1 MTDNDAGHPKSVAKE
16 TASLLDELLK
26 APQEPAPE
34 GTTAV
39 QIRAF
44 LTLAI
49 AKHREGQLAEAEQ
62 MYRQVLRWQ
71 PDNPDAYHLL
81 GLLAGQLSR
90 FDDALA
96 LFEHAIA
103 LNPAVPEYHANLG
116 NALKMTSRLEEAE
129 GAFVSAI
136 SLRPDYPEALMNLAT
151 VRRSRGDLED
161 AERLLRRSLQLRPN
175 WADAQINLAN
185 VALAQRRF
193 EEATTLFSS
202 ALQAEPGYVHVYE
215 SFARA
220 ASRAG
225 RLDEA
230 AAAFRRLLSFDP
242 ENVVSRHLLAACIS
256 DPHCERAPVA
266 YVRKLFDHYAPH
278 FDESLARLQ
287 YRAPQLIVERLTKSV
302 APTGNFEV
310 LDAGCGTG
318 LCGPLL
324 KPFAARLV
332 GVDLSPCM
340 LAEAAKRELYD
351 ELVEAELGAYMAAH
365 PSSFSIIVCCD
376 TLVYLGQLED
386 TIATAATALTPGG
399 LLLFTLEHLAADS
412 DDRCYRLAPTGRFSH
427 SAAYVRRTLANAGLV
442 DVITDPIIARL
453 ECGEPVHGLL
463 VIARSSPRKTTTK
476 GCEQG
481 KRFGK
486 NQSGGGRPCPA

>member
-136 SLRPDYPEALMNLAT
+136 SLRPT
-151 VRRSRGDLED
+151 IRRR
-161 AERLLRRSLQLRPN
+161 
-175 WADAQINLAN
+175 
-185 VALAQRRF
+185 
-193 EEATTLFSS
+193 
-202 ALQAEPGYVHVYE
+202 
-215 SFARA
+215 
-220 ASRAG
+220 
-225 RLDEA
+225 
-230 AAAFRRLLSFDP
+230 
-242 ENVVSRHLLAACIS
+242 
-256 DPHCERAPVA
+256 
-266 YVRKLFDHYAPH
+266 
-278 FDESLARLQ
+278 
-287 YRAPQLIVERLTKSV
+287 
-302 APTGNFEV
+302 
-310 LDAGCGTG
+310 
-318 LCGPLL
+318 
-324 KPFAARLV
+324 
-332 GVDLSPCM
+332 
-340 LAEAAKRELYD
+340 
-351 ELVEAELGAYMAAH
+351 
-365 PSSFSIIVCCD
+365 
-376 TLVYLGQLED
+376 
-386 TIATAATALTPGG
+386 
-399 LLLFTLEHLAADS
+399 
-412 DDRCYRLAPTGRFSH
+412 
-427 SAAYVRRTLANAGLV
+427 
-442 DVITDPIIARL
+442 
-453 ECGEPVHGLL
+453 
-463 VIARSSPRKTTTK
+463 
-476 GCEQG
+476 
-481 KRFGK
+481 
-486 NQSGGGRPCPA
+486 

>member
-1 MTDNDAGHPKSVAKE
+1 V
-16 TASLLDELLK
+16 
-26 APQEPAPE
+26 
-34 GTTAV
+34 
-39 QIRAF
+39 
-44 LTLAI
+44 
-49 AKHREGQLAEAEQ
+49 
-62 MYRQVLRWQ
+62 
-71 PDNPDAYHLL
+71 
-81 GLLAGQLSR
+81 
-90 FDDALA
+90 
-96 LFEHAIA
+96 
-103 LNPAVPEYHANLG
+103 
-116 NALKMTSRLEEAE
+116 
-129 GAFVSAI
+129 
-136 SLRPDYPEALMNLAT
+136 
-151 VRRSRGDLED
+151 ED

-193 EEATTLFSS
+193 EEAATLFAS

-242 ENVVSRHLLAACIS
+242 DNVVSRHLLAACSS
-256 DPHCERAPVA
+256 DPHCERAPEV
-266 YVRKLFDHYAPH
+266 YIRKLFDHYAPH

-287 YRAPQLIVERLTKSV
+287 YRAPQLIVEQLTRSV
-302 APTGNFEV
+302 APNSNLEV

-332 GVDLSPCM
+332 GVDLSAGM

-351 ELVEAELGAYMAAH
+351 ELVEAELGAYLTAH
-365 PSSFSIIVCCD
+365 PSSFNIIVCCD

-399 LLLFTLEHLAADS
+399 LLLFTLELLTADG

-427 SAAYVRRTLANAGLV
+427 SAAYVRRTLVNTGLV
-442 DVITDPIIARL
+442 DVITDPIIPRL
-453 ECGEPVHGLL
+453 ECGEPVQGLL
-463 VIARSSPRKTTTK
+463 VMARSSPRETTIK
-476 GCEQG
+476 GREQG
-481 KRFGK
+481 KRG
-486 NQSGGGRPCPA
+486 QLSQA

>member
-1 MTDNDAGHPKSVAKE
+1 MTDYDAGHPKAVAKE
-16 TASLLDELLK
+16 TASLLDEVLK
-26 APQEPAPE
+26 APREPVPE

-39 QIRAF
+39 QIRAY
-44 LTLAI
+44 LAVAM
-49 AKHREGQLAEAEQ
+49 AKHREGQLVEAEQ
-62 MYRQVLRWQ
+62 MYRQVLCWQ

-81 GLLAGQLSR
+81 GLLAGQLNR
-90 FDDALA
+90 FGDALA

-103 LNPAVPEYHANLG
+103 LNSAVPEYYANLG

-129 GAFVSAI
+129 EAFVSAI

-151 VRRSRGDLED
+151 VRRNRGDLED
-161 AERLLRRSLQLRPN
+161 AERLLRRSLELRPN

-185 VALAQRRF
+185 VALAQGRF

-242 ENVVSRHLLAACIS
+242 DNVVSRHLLAACTS
-256 DPHCERAPVA
+256 DPHCERAPEV

-287 YRAPQLIVERLTKSV
+287 YRAPQLIAEHLTRSV
-302 APTGNFEV
+302 APKGNLIV

-318 LCGPLL
+318 LCGSLL

-332 GVDLSPCM
+332 GVDLSSGM

-351 ELVEAELGAYMAAH
+351 ELVEAEIGAYLTAH
-365 PSSFSIIVCCD
+365 PSSFNIIVCCD
-376 TLVYLGQLED
+376 TLVYIGQLED
-386 TIATAATALTPGG
+386 TIAAATTALKPDG
-399 LLLFTLEHLAADS
+399 LLLFTLEHLAEGGE
-412 DDRCYRLAPTGRFSH
+412 DRRYRLAPTGRFSH
-427 SAAYVRRTLANAGLV
+427 SATYVRATLANAGLV
-442 DVITDPIIARL
+442 DVITDPIIPRL
-453 ECGEPVHGLL
+453 ECGEPVDGLL
-463 VIARSSPRKTTTK
+463 AKARSSPRKTTTK
-476 GCEQG
+476 GCEHG
-481 KRFGK
+481 KRSDT
-486 NQSGGGRPCPA
+486 NQSGGGPCPA

>member
-1 MTDNDAGHPKSVAKE
+1 MTDNDAGHPKSVAKR

-44 LTLAI
+44 LTVAM

-71 PDNPDAYHLL
+71 LDNPDAYHLL
-81 GLLAGQLSR
+81 GLLAGQLNR
-90 FDDALA
+90 FDDSLA

-193 EEATTLFSS
+193 EEAATLFAS

-242 ENVVSRHLLAACIS
+242 DNVVSRHLLAACIS
-256 DPHCERAPVA
+256 DPHCERAPEV

-287 YRAPQLIVERLTKSV
+287 YRAPQLIVERLTRSV
-302 APTGNFEV
+302 APNSNLEV

-332 GVDLSPCM
+332 GVDLSAGM

-351 ELVEAELGAYMAAH
+351 ELVEAELGAYLTAH
-365 PSSFSIIVCCD
+365 PSSFNIIVCCD

-399 LLLFTLEHLAADS
+399 LLLFTLELLTADG

-427 SAAYVRRTLANAGLV
+427 SAAYVRRTLVNTGLV
-442 DVITDPIIARL
+442 DVITDPIIPRL
-453 ECGEPVHGLL
+453 ECGEPVQGLL
-463 VIARSSPRKTTTK
+463 VMARSSPRETTIK
-476 GCEQG
+476 GREQG
-481 KRFGK
+481 KRG
-486 NQSGGGRPCPA
+486 QLSQA